1 MLYTASLPSKIKYMS
16 LNIYEHLFYITFT
29 YNIHIYIYIYIS
41 VTFSQN
47 DRKGKHS
54 QQSQTQ
60 VFLVLPN
67 ILYLLNQHKQLT
79 DGRDFCCDMV
89 Y

>member
-1 MLYTASLPSKIKYMS
+1 MIIVFQTNSVIIIILID
-16 LNIYEHLFYITFT
+16 IVFHVLFLIDTEE
-29 YNIHIYIYIYIS
+29 
-41 VTFSQN
+41 
-47 DRKGKHS
+47 HS

-89 Y
+89 C